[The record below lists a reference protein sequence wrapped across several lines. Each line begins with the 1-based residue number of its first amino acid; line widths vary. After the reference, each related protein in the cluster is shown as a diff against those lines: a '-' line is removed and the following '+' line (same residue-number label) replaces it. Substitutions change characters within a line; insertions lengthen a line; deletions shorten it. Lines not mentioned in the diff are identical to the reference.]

1 MSIFESGIIVGLIMA
16 INDVLSMSISKEVV
30 IGNLANNWML
40 IAFFL
45 YGIQIIIFYNGIKFT
60 PMSTLNLTWNL
71 CSTIIITLIGLY
83 YYKENISHIELWG
96 ISFALFSLFLFSYA
110 HGLKINK

>member
-1 MSIFESGIIVGLIMA
+1 MNIFENGIIVGLIMA

-30 IGNLANNWML
+30 IGNLVNNWMV

-45 YGIQIIIFYNGIKFT
+45 YGVQIIIFYNGIKFT

-71 CSTIIITLIGLY
+71 WSNIIITLIGLY
-83 YYKENISHIELWG
+83 YFKENISHIETWG
-96 ISFALFSLFLFSYA
+96 IGFALFALFLLGIGQYQ
-110 HGLKINK
+110 KQ

>member
-1 MSIFESGIIVGLIMA
+1 MA